1 MIFCFVLQIITKH
14 ADEILIY
21 KISCYQD
28 DTPRRAIQE
37 EISLFLIKLQ
47 RYTNDSSYDHEA
59 MNLKKIYQTTKTMM
73 MKLDASDEMSWSAVD
88 ICDYSKWIQR
98 NYDG

>member
-14 ADEILIY
+14 ADEI
-21 KISCYQD
+21 SCYQD
-28 DTPRRAIQE
+28 DTRRRAIQE

-73 MKLDASDEMSWSAVD
+73 MKLDASDEMKGLHVMVSSG
-88 ICDYSKWIQR
+88 YL
-98 NYDG
+98 